1 MVMDDLGYGFKVFG
15 ILPHDDIHPG
25 TRMDDAHQIYEQS
38 QHIQN
43 GNDTHQLIAL
53 YNWKRSNLI
62 LVNQEGCVLYVGA
75 WLYGLWIAGHKIRNF
90 HFLRIENH
98 YLGGTVI
105 VLNKGPADIAFRD
118 NALKLF
124 FLDDR

>member
-1 MVMDDLGYGFKVFG
+1 MDDLGYGFKIFG

-43 GNDTHQLIAL
+43 GNNAHQFFAMD
-53 YNWKRSNLI
+53 NGKRSNLI
-62 LVNQEGCVLYVGA
+62 LVNQEGCVLYVSI
-75 WLYGLWIAGHKIRNF
+75 WLHYSRIAGHIIHNF
-90 HFLRIENH
+90 HFLRIENR
-98 YLGGTVI
+98 YLGGTFI
-105 VLNKGPADIAFRD
+105 VLNKGHADIAFRD
-118 NALKLF
+118 NAFKLI